1 MHSELSKLVDR
12 LSALGTMVAYR
23 DRRVA
28 AIGYGNNELPFVE
41 REARRRGFELRHF
54 SDAAAALAWLHAEN

>member
-12 LSALGTMVAYR
+12 LGALGALVAYR
-23 DRRVA
+23 NRRVA
-28 AIGYGNNELPFVE
+28 LIGCNAALPFEE
-41 REARRRGFELRHF
+41 REARRRGFELRQF

>member
-1 MHSELSKLVDR
+1 LVDR
-12 LSALGTMVAYR
+12 LSALDTRVAYR

-28 AIGYGNNELPFVE
+28 AIGYGGNELPVVE

-54 SDAAAALAWLHAEN
+54 SDAASALAWLHAETD

>member
-1 MHSELSKLVDR
+1 MRSEVSKLVNR
-12 LSALGTMVAYR
+12 LGDLGMLVAYR

-28 AIGYGNNELPFVE
+28 VIGCSANELPLEE